1 MCHWT
6 ITNECVTGQ
15 LPKGKFDAYCVENGG
30 LNAVQMK
37 VKSVPV
43 KFKMSEKMLQSISL
57 RFLILKAG
65 FSLRAKLSHK
75 MSSLYKIFD
84 QTLPFPS

>member
-37 VKSVPV
+37 VKSVQV
-43 KFKMSEKMLQSISL
+43 KCKMLQSISL
-57 RFLILKAG
+57 RFLILNAG